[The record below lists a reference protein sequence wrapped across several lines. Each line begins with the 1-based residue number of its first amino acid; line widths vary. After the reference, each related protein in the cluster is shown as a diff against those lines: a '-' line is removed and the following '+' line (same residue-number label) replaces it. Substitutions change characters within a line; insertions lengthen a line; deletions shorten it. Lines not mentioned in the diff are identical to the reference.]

1 MVISED
7 SWDLRVCL
15 FRFLLLLPKTCR
27 EQDYYGDPGC
37 PMLEPISD
45 GLLIILSFWD
55 KPNASVGKDTGHR
68 HVGSEMSPQGAL
80 AILSFI
86 LITSSSLRCHSSTG
100 IVVVQSLSH
109 IRLCYLV
116 TCSTP
121 GFPVLHISWSVLKL
135 ISIEPMMPSN
145 HLFLCHPLLLL
156 PSIFPSIRVF
166 SNESTLCIRW
176 PKYWSFQLPHQ
187 SFQ

>member
-68 HVGSEMSPQGAL
+68 HVSSEMSPQGAL

-109 IRLCYLV
+109 LQLFA
-116 TCSTP
+116 TPWTAALQASMSST
-121 GFPVLHISWSVLKL
+121 ISWNLLKL
-135 ISIEPMMPSN
+135 MSIESVMPSN
-145 HLFLCHPLLLL
+145 YLIPYHPLLLL
-156 PSIFPSIRVF
+156 PSIFPSTRVF
-166 SNESTLCIRW
+166 SNESALCT
-176 PKYWSFQLPHQ
+176 K
-187 SFQ
+187 